1 MTDLLTILRDAARPE
16 AVLHLPGGREPRVG
30 LAELLDRAARTAT
43 RITRELGRRPERLG
57 LLMVNSEAWV
67 RGLLTAWTLG
77 ATAVPLPLPVA
88 FAGMEAYAGHLG
100 RIAHDGEL
108 DALLVSDGTGAR
120 LLDQVRGHV
129 GPTPLIDIT
138 APDHDEQPLPPAPPA
153 ELAVIQYTSGSTSRP
168 KGVMLTHANVAAGLR
183 AITESVAW
191 RDGDRLGLWL
201 PLFHD
206 MGLFGLL
213 TALVNGAP
221 AHLYQPRDFVRRPLE
236 WLADFA
242 ATGATI
248 TPAPNFFYDLLVGA
262 AAAKGV
268 PADLD
273 LSAWRFATNGAEPV
287 QRRTMDHFA
296 RTFAPYGL
304 RAGVVQPTYGMAEAT
319 LMVTCPPAGTPVRS
333 LEVDRGTL
341 GVGDRIVLRTA
352 PGEGTR
358 TVVSCGRSVSSVD
371 VRIAGPDGAVAPA
384 GTVGEVQISGPA
396 VTRGYL
402 GLPADQQP
410 LTADGWVR
418 TGDLGFLHDDELY
431 VMGRLKDMVIVN
443 GQNHYA
449 EDAEYIA
456 RSTPGVDGRR
466 CAAFAWQ
473 DDAGERMVVIWEAK
487 DESTAGAVSE
497 EVRLRLARQLGLG
510 AVEVVAVPAAT
521 IPFTSSGKVK
531 RQAALALWRD
541 NAAARTE
548 QTEQTEHTE
557 QTTDRAGAAG
567 PAH

>member
-1 MTDLLTILRDAARPE
+1 MTDLLAILRDTARPE
-16 AVLHLPGGREPRVG
+16 AVLHLPGRPETRVE
-30 LAELLDRAARTAT
+30 LAELIDRAARTAT
-43 RITRELGRRPERLG
+43 RVRRELGGKPRRLG

-88 FAGMEAYAGHLG
+88 FAGMEAYAEHLG
-100 RIAHDGEL
+100 RIARDGEL

-120 LLDQVRGHV
+120 LLDQVRRQV
-129 GPTPLIDIT
+129 EPTALIDIT
-138 APDHDEQPLPPAPPA
+138 APDHGERPLPPAPPA

-168 KGVMLTHANVAAGLR
+168 KGVMLSHANVAAGLR

-262 AAAKGV
+262 AHQKGV
-268 PADLD
+268 PDGLD
-273 LSAWRFATNGAEPV
+273 LSRWRFATNGAEPV
-287 QRRTMDHFA
+287 QRRTMDLFA

-304 RAGVVQPTYGMAEAT
+304 RENVVQPTYGMAEAT
-319 LMVTCPPAGTPVRS
+319 LMVTCPKAGSPVRS
-333 LEVDRGTL
+333 LEVDRTTL
-341 GVGDRIVLRTA
+341 GVGDRIALRDTA
-352 PGEGTR
+352 GEGTR
-358 TVVSCGRSVSSVD
+358 TVVSCGRPVSSVD
-371 VRIAGPDGAVAPA
+371 LRIADPDGAEVRA

-402 GLPADQQP
+402 GLPTDQQP
-410 LTADGWVR
+410 ITGDGWVR
-418 TGDLGFLHDDELY
+418 TGDLGFLHDGELY

-449 EDAEYIA
+449 EDAEYVA

-473 DDAGERMVVIWEAK
+473 DAAGERMVVIWEAR
-487 DESTAGAVSE
+487 DGAAAEAVSE

-510 AVEVVAVPAAT
+510 AIEVVAVPAAT

-531 RQAALALWRD
+531 RQAALALWQE
-541 NAAARTE
+541 NVTARTGH
-548 QTEQTEHTE
+548 TADPIEH
-557 QTTDRAGAAG
+557 TTDRLGVAERTK
-567 PAH
+567 